1 MVVMFVDLRV
11 AFDTVNREILIDA
24 MRKRGL
30 TEELVKSVGEVVKET
45 KSRKRFLDSKRS
57 ETRAH

>member
-1 MVVMFVDLRV
+1 MVVIFVDLRV

-45 KSRKRFLDSKRS
+45 KSRRFLDSKRS
-57 ETRAH
+57 EIRAH